1 MTNAFN
7 QIDFCQFGGHDV
19 TIPRTG
25 QQLVLAAFQD
35 NGRISKWLV
44 CTACSEFLQGIG
56 DSTMFVLCR
65 WAREC
70 ADNTTRLPVSVRD
83 TPLKQS
89 LFVQYVDEF
98 LNNIRI
104 KFGNRFPSFLSDL
117 NEIEKRHFIRA
128 LEQDSTIANIFLPDV
143 KERAERKS
151 VALKFWVGGMTAAK
165 ATRKT
170 YNIAGGGE
178 EEYTPKQRE
187 ADFKTA
193 DNYAKKDEIFCAG
206 VEVAP
211 ILELIIRKK
220 KQISLE
226 CAKRNSPIWRY
237 LKHNADEKSMTQ
249 EDLLV
254 CSGCLLDDIDSG
266 NNE

>member
-1 MTNAFN
+1 MTNAFD
-7 QIDFCQFGGHDV
+7 QLDFCQFGGHDV

-25 QQLVLAAFQD
+25 QQLALAAFQD
-35 NGRISKWLV
+35 NGRISMWLV
-44 CTACSEFLQGIG
+44 CMTCSEFLQGIG

-70 ADNTTRLPVSVRD
+70 GDNTTQLPVSVGE

-89 LFVQYVDEF
+89 LFIQHVDEF

-104 KFGNRFPSFLSDL
+104 KFGDRFPSFLSDL
-117 NEIEKRHFIRA
+117 NEIEKRHFIQA
-128 LEQDSTIANIFLPDV
+128 LEQDSTITNIFLPDV
-143 KERAERKS
+143 QERAERKS
-151 VALKFWVGGMTAAK
+151 VALKLWVGGMTAAK

-170 YNIAGGGE
+170 HNIAGGGE
-178 EEYTPKQRE
+178 EEYTPEQRE
-187 ADFKTA
+187 ADFKAA

-220 KQISLE
+220 KEISLE
-226 CAKRNSPIWRY
+226 HAVRNSPIWRY
-237 LKHNADEKSMTQ
+237 VKANADKKSVKQ
-249 EDLLV
+249 EDLVV
-254 CSGCLLDDIDSG
+254 CRGCLLNDTA
-266 NNE
+266 